1 MKRLLA
7 VLFAM
12 TVIALGVFF
21 ALREPEPTSA
31 GSAIPAGTPVE
42 RIATPAIS
50 QRAPVEAGTA
60 APARS
65 AETAAPTWMLPA
77 TRPEP
82 AAPGA
87 PSTAPGGMQDKI
99 ARLNAVLQKLNQ
111 LQAQP
116 DIDVTSASAAIA
128 ELEQI
133 NGSPVMN
140 GVRLDVLRENMKI
153 ADRIQTVAAEL
164 QRLQKS
170 TTAASP
176 EQTALVQSKTAELVA
191 LQSRIRH
198 DIMQAPDGAG
208 GGRP

>member
-7 VLFAM
+7 VLLSM
-12 TVIALGVFF
+12 TVVALGVFF

-31 GSAIPAGTPVE
+31 SSAMTSGTPME
-42 RIATPAIS
+42 RPAIS

-65 AETAAPTWMLPA
+65 DETAAPTWMLPA

-82 AAPGA
+82 AGPGVS
-87 PSTAPGGMQDKI
+87 STATGSTQDKI
-99 ARLNAVLQKLNQ
+99 VRLNAVLQKLNQ

-116 DIDVTSASAAIA
+116 EIDATSASAAIA

-170 TTAASP
+170 TNAASP

-198 DIMQAPDGAG
+198 DIMQAPDSAG